1 MYRIYILR
9 EIFSSVNACVKATLK
24 KNYEKTAYSIVRS
37 KPNDGINNS
46 IGGDLRT
53 IQHDLVNVN
62 QIFLLGQSWNL
73 RLIKPQFTDIVNL
86 VSFEVACGRNF
97 GRKNNLKF
105 KYIPTE

>member
-37 KPNDGINNS
+37 EPNDSPDILIGLNNS

-62 QIFLLGQSWNL
+62 QIFLLGQS
-73 RLIKPQFTDIVNL
+73 
-86 VSFEVACGRNF
+86 
-97 GRKNNLKF
+97 
-105 KYIPTE
+105 